1 MGILHRLNKEFPG
14 RSFYPVNP
22 NAVCA
27 FMKTITLDN
36 VIRSLETLSP
46 QVTVP
51 AETAKKARRAIERM
65 LELA

>member
-1 MGILHRLNKEFPG
+1 MGILHRLKKEFPD

-51 AETAKKARRAIERM
+51 AETARKARRAIERM